1 MSAARHNPCATC
13 GRCCR
18 SYVVPVCGYDI
29 WRIST
34 TQRLSPASFLVACPQ
49 KEPTAEGFRLERDG
63 PTFFL
68 ALDKQGRFA
77 IKAPCVFLVQL
88 AGGHERCGI
97 YGHRPVVCQAYP
109 MQLGDQG
116 VGQRSEALCP
126 PGAWP
131 AETRAWPTWR
141 AALQRQRMHFD
152 VHALVVARWNARVAT
167 AEPGAIFRL
176 QEFSSYLLNVYDR
189 LAALGQ
195 QLGELAMAE
204 IERTW
209 GSQPAIAGDGQ
220 GTAAVASPAPWL
232 DYLLQVQQVV
242 ERFYPELPPLPLPGQ
257 IAARAPAAA
266 LVSRAEHS
274 PR

>member
-1 MSAARHNPCATC
+1 MSTTRHNPCATC

-18 SYVVPVCGYDI
+18 SYVVPVCGYDV
-29 WRIST
+29 WLIST

-49 KEPTAEGFRLERDG
+49 QEPTGEGFRLERDG

-77 IKAPCVFLVQL
+77 IKAPCVFLVRL

-109 MQLGDQG
+109 MQPGDG
-116 VGQRSEALCP
+116 GLRQRPDALCP

-131 AETRAWPTWR
+131 EATLAWPAWR
-141 AALQRQRMHFD
+141 LALQRQRMHFD
-152 VHALVVARWNARVAT
+152 VYAVVIARWNERVAR
-167 AEPGAIFRL
+167 AEPGDTFRL

-189 LAALGQ
+189 LAALGRQ
-195 QLGELAMAE
+195 MGAAAMAE

-209 GSQPAIAGDGQ
+209 GSRPGATGDGQ
-220 GTAAVASPAPWL
+220 EVAAAAGPAPWL
-232 DYLLQVQQVV
+232 DYLLRVRAVV
-242 ERFYPELPPLPLPGQ
+242 ERFYPELPPLRPPPQAVGS
-257 IAARAPAAA
+257 AAA
-266 LVSRAEHS
+266 AAA
-274 PR
+274 PRQ